1 MKSMPIRPAA
11 AETQYCIENARNFE
25 YCPVLNA
32 RDASA
37 IIIDAGGQIADSG
50 TNFLEGIQHHSHA
63 VFLHPLGVVAFL
75 RHGPRIAHHHH
86 R

>member
-1 MKSMPIRPAA
+1 MKSTPIQRAA

-25 YCPVLNA
+25 YRPVLNA
-32 RDASA
+32 GDAGA
-37 IIIDAGGQIADSG
+37 MLIDAGGQRAYAVANG
-50 TNFLEGIQHHSHA
+50 LEGIEHHSHA

-75 RHGPRIAHHHH
+75 RHGPRIAYHDH